1 MHTAEVQQMVTEW
14 EQLGEQLEQYER
26 ELLPLARE
34 RSRAALASY
43 RAGRGDLRLALDA
56 YGQEIEFVVERA
68 ELVNERGRAWAFLRY
83 LGPEH
88 LHSAK

>member
-1 MHTAEVQQMVTEW
+1 MHTAEIHQMLTEW
-14 EQLGEQLEQYER
+14 EQLGAQVEQYER

-56 YGQEIEFVVERA
+56 YSQEIEFVIEHA
-68 ELVNERGRAWAFLRY
+68 ELVNERGQAWAFLRY
-83 LGPEH
+83 LGREH
-88 LHSAK
+88 LHGQR